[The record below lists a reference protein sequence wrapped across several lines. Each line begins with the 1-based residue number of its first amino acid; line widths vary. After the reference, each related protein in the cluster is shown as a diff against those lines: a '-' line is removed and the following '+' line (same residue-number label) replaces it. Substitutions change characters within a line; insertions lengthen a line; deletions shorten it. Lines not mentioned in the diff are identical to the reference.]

1 MSKTPRTTV
10 YFNTDTTHRLDRI
23 ARYHRRSRSN
33 LLALLIEQEYAHL
46 FEEAP
51 ADAPASPQESPGT
64 RG

>member
-10 YFNTDTTHRLDRI
+10 YFNADTTHRLDRI

-33 LLALLIEQEYAHL
+33 LLALLIEQEYARL

-51 ADAPASPQESPGT
+51 ADAT
-64 RG
+64 RH

>member
-10 YFNTDTTHRLDRI
+10 YFNADTTHRLDRI

-33 LLALLIEQEYAHL
+33 LLALLIEQEYARL

-51 ADAPASPQESPGT
+51 ADAPAASQDGPG
-64 RG
+64 RD